1 MMDRYDGLLRKISD
15 EYDIRQGQ
23 TENESM
29 WKARTVYSLLG
40 QMGLSS
46 LYDEYPEETVS
57 ITHFKSRI
65 ETIMKTYLELYP
77 NDLGSVFLADANDF
91 ADEIYDVYL
100 KTGHFYHRNFNI
112 RCAKESSASYH
123 GVELLRG
130 YSPEIKHNV
139 SGLGYYSEYIG
150 MEKSSAGYRY
160 GVSPDGAAVYLQ
172 LLD

>member
-77 NDLGSVFLADANDF
+77 NDLGSVFLADENDF
-91 ADEIYDVYL
+91 ADAIYDVYL
-100 KTGHFYHRNFNI
+100 KTGHFYHRNFNNY
-112 RCAKESSASYH
+112 SYNTDRRSRQ
-123 GVELLRG
+123 V
-130 YSPEIKHNV
+130 P
-139 SGLGYYSEYIG
+139 
-150 MEKSSAGYRY
+150 
-160 GVSPDGAAVYLQ
+160 
-172 LLD
+172 